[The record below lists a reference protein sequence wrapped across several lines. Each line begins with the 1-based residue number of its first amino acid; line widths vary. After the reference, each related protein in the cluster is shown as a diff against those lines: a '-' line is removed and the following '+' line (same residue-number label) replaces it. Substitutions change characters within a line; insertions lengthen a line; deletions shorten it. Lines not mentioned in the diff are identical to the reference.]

1 MAYRAVLGWCSCW
14 VSSATSNPAELD
26 WETKGV
32 VDVCPCV
39 AAFSL
44 PLQVNET
51 LSSSI
56 GGRRLLV
63 VFVTMA

>member
-32 VDVCPCV
+32 VERKYK
-39 AAFSL
+39 FSL

-56 GGRRLLV
+56 GRLLV
-63 VFVTMA
+63 VFVSMA